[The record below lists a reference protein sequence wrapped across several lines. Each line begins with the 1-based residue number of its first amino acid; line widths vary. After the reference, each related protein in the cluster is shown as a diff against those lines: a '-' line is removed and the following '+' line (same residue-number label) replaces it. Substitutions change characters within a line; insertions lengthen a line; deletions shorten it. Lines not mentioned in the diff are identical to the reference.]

1 MKKTLLF
8 STIVIGLVLTG
19 CNKTTK
25 KSTAANDTTAGT
37 YSSSTTAATDQTAA
51 STTSPTATTTS
62 TDTFGNKVDRAGR
75 DMSNAASNAA
85 DSMRSAGQGLANT
98 ARTTEWRLN
107 SSDIQADLDA
117 KRDIIRT
124 KDAAGTP
131 TGHTDRKMIKSSV
144 EGRFKADSD
153 LSNLK
158 LSVDAKRDG
167 EVELDG
173 KAMSADQ
180 VGKAIALALD
190 TDGVNKVTS
199 KIRLDSSART
209 TR

>member
-51 STTSPTATTTS
+51 ATTTS

-98 ARTTEWRLN
+98 ARMTEWRLN